1 MADMPSASSLRRRRP
16 RLGFGPILLAN
27 LLPLGGVIWLDWDPA
42 TVVAIY
48 ALELLVTFPLASV
61 KALFAARPPRTHHEG
76 SSVVSVSNELTETRG
91 SVELVSW
98 LPPLYPRNLPFA
110 TTVVLGAVWFV
121 IAGGVVLSSV
131 VPLGDALTRPAVLV
145 SALALVVGQSVE
157 TWRDYLRGG
166 YETASAYAV
175 IETPARQAFFLVFV
189 LMVTPDIGVVGVEGA
204 VSVIVLAK
212 LLIEWSAYRATTDGT
227 GRLTGWLAGPDPLET
242 EPDPVSVPDGPPDAV
257 VSTHRR
263 AVLYNA
269 VFDVVGKRALFLV
282 MPFIFVWFVALIVLG
297 DGASPVL
304 TVGVS
309 VAIGVAFLGS
319 LALRVLMEYLQYG
332 SLEYHRYG
340 DRIVAYDTLLATPQW
355 SASIPALRD
364 VQVVPDRLADR
375 LLETRTVAV
384 TTGWGDDETR
394 RYLGPT
400 ADADRLV
407 DAFELPVRT
416 TDLDPIDRRPTTVV
430 LVCLAALGCAVVVL
444 AVGPWITLGELVFG
458 GFTYGVFGIP
468 IGGLL
473 LQFVWV
479 QAYPDRTTDPI
490 EI

>member
-1 MADMPSASSLRRRRP
+1 MPSTSDLGRHRS
-16 RLGFGPILLAN
+16 RLGFGPLLLAN

-42 TVVAIY
+42 TIVAIY
-48 ALELLVTFPLASV
+48 ALELLVTFPLAGV
-61 KALFAARPPRTHHEG
+61 KALFAARPPRTDHEG
-76 SSVVSVSNELTETRG
+76 SSVVSVSNELTEMRG

-189 LMVTPDIGVVGVEGA
+189 LMMTPGVGVVGVEGV

-227 GRLTGWLAGPDPLET
+227 GRLTAWLSGPDPLQAD
-242 EPDPVSVPDGPPDAV
+242 PDPVAFPDGPPDAV
-257 VSTHRR
+257 VSTNRR

-269 VFDVVGKRALFLV
+269 AFDVIGRRAPFLV
-282 MPFIFVWFVALIVLG
+282 MPFIFVWFVVLIVLG

-304 TVGVS
+304 VAAVT

-319 LALRVLMEYLQYG
+319 LALRVLMEFLRYG
-332 SLEYHRYG
+332 SLEYRRYG

-355 SASIPALRD
+355 SASIPVLRD

-375 LLETRTVAV
+375 LLDTRTIVV

-394 RYLGPT
+394 RYLGPV

-416 TDLDPIDRRPTTVV
+416 TDLDPIDRRPIAVV
-430 LVCLAALGCAVVVL
+430 LVSLVALGGAAVVL
-444 AVGPWITLGELVFG
+444 AIGPWIPLGELVFG
-458 GFTYGVFGIP
+458 GLTYGVFGIP

-473 LQFVWV
+473 LRSIWV
-479 QAYPDRTTDPI
+479 QAYPDRTTDSI
-490 EI
+490 EP